1 MCATFELGGK
11 KVQKFTK
18 DHNGCFCLSQLSQHS
33 VCIFPEWS
41 KKDSTDEWYQ
51 KMAQKQRIAMFG
63 HLGLKQHK
71 LQAQLFQKCP
81 LNDLKALCL
90 NLFLALSLFHHYYI
104 ECKLGSIAHFN
115 IEYFG
120 VITTH
125 IPHIC
130 HGRHRRRPCKF
141 FLPGVNFYRFN
152 AKNWQFTV

>member
-11 KVQKFTK
+11 KVQISLQKTTTDVFVCQNSVNIVCVSFL
-18 DHNGCFCLSQLSQHS
+18 NGAEKIAQ
-33 VCIFPEWS
+33 I
-41 KKDSTDEWYQ
+41 KRWYQ
-51 KMAQKQRIAMFG
+51 TMAQKQRIAMFG

-71 LQAQLFQKCP
+71 LQAYLFQNCP

-120 VITTH
+120 VITTQRVAGTKTSLG
-125 IPHIC
+125 
-130 HGRHRRRPCKF
+130 GREMYTQAPW
-141 FLPGVNFYRFN
+141 L
-152 AKNWQFTV
+152 